1 MNPGLLVTGS
11 SGLLGASVVNTIR
24 DLGWDKEFNILTP
37 TSQQLDLT
45 SESKTAEYFDLHRP
59 EVIVHLAAKVMGLR
73 GNMDN
78 QIQSMK
84 QNSRIN
90 ESIFLAATQFPPKR
104 IFFAGTVASYAFP
117 YPALPLREENFLRGD
132 VHSGEFGYAWAK
144 RSAYPWL
151 RLLSE
156 ELGVSWTYALFT
168 NLFGPNDRFL
178 GPHTHVIPAL
188 IQKAHETKL
197 GNSSNSLDVW
207 GHPEVTRD
215 FLFAPEAARASLIAL
230 ENATQDGFIV
240 NIASGVET
248 SMKTV
253 AESIANHFE
262 IDHVLW
268 DSEKPIGVPN
278 RSMNVDKLKSLG
290 FDPQI
295 DLHNQLGKTIE
306 WYLDNPGLVR

>member
-1 MNPGLLVTGS
+1 MLPSLLVTGS
-11 SGLLGASVVNTIR
+11 SGLLGASVVSTIR
-24 DLGWDKEFNILTP
+24 DLGWDKKFNILTP
-37 TSQQLDLT
+37 SSQQLDLT
-45 SESKTAEYFDLHRP
+45 SENETASYFMVHQP
-59 EVIVHLAAKVMGLR
+59 EVVVHLAAKVMGLR

-78 QIQSMK
+78 QIQSMR

-90 ESIFLAATQFPPKR
+90 ESIFLAATKFPPSR

-117 YPALPLREENFLRGD
+117 YHSLPLREEHFLGGD

-168 NLFGPNDRFL
+168 NLFGPNDRFA

-188 IQKAHETKL
+188 IQKAFETKQ
-197 GNSSNSLDVW
+197 GNGSNSLNVW

-230 ENATQDGFIV
+230 ENSSQEGLIV

-248 SMKTV
+248 SMKNV

-262 IDHVLW
+262 IGNVAW
-268 DSEKPIGVPN
+268 DSDKPIGVPK
-278 RSMNVDKLKSLG
+278 RSMDIEKLSSFG
-290 FDPQI
+290 FRPKV
-295 DLHNQLGKTIE
+295 DLHAQLGKTIQ
-306 WYLDNPGLVR
+306 WYLDNPNLVR